1 MTARRWSI
9 LTGWAGVLGPVL
21 FTLVFVGQELSRI
34 EEYSPLAEQV
44 SALEAGPRGWIQ
56 QVNFYVFGAL
66 TMLFAV
72 GLHRDLR
79 PTRLGIFGPALFF
92 VTGIA
97 AIGAGVFPLRE
108 DAAGVTYD
116 PGGHQAAGLTFFLG
130 STLALLVIAFRV
142 ARDPRWR
149 NLRFY
154 LGGTAIAMIAG
165 NAIMVRFVIPDD
177 APLHD
182 WAGLGQRILVVGLL
196 FPARITLSARLIR
209 SAGVSHETA
218 RNLQ

>member
-1 MTARRWSI
+1 MTGRRWLM

-34 EEYSPLAEQV
+34 EEYSPHAEQV

-66 TMLFAV
+66 TMVFAV
-72 GLHRDLR
+72 GLHRGLR
-79 PTRLGIFGPALFF
+79 PTRLGVLGPALFF

-108 DAAGVTYD
+108 DAAGVTFD
-116 PGGHQAAGLTFFLG
+116 PGGHQAAGLTFFVG
-130 STLALLVIAFRV
+130 STLALILIAFRV
-142 ARDPRWR
+142 ARDPRWHH
-149 NLRFY
+149 LRYY
-154 LGGTAIAMIAG
+154 LWAAAVALIAG
-165 NAIMVRFVIPDD
+165 NAVMVRFVIPDD

-196 FPARITLSARLIR
+196 FPARIALSYRLIQ
-209 SAGVSHETA
+209 TA
-218 RNLQ
+218 DEQEVHAS